1 MHPTPAVVAT
11 SLTSEPWV
19 RAIVYVVIAVVAA
32 RVVDWVFVRRDQA
45 SFRLRGEPSPSEKTR
60 LRMARRL
67 LVAAILFVGVALALL
82 QFAVV
87 GSLARA
93 MLASA
98 AIFAA
103 VFGFAAR
110 APIANLASGVFI
122 AFSQPVRIGDY
133 VSVDGMHGVIEEI
146 KLTYTTIRTAD
157 DRRIV
162 IPNEVFASKV
172 VENYSID
179 DQTSAVLVELPV
191 PLTTPLDDVKRV
203 MLEEATALSAAPPGR
218 AHSVEVAEVGT
229 DKVVL
234 RLMAWTGDP
243 LERRTLAA
251 GLRERIVTALLAR
264 GLLDPGAQ
272 DGG

>member
-1 MHPTPAVVAT
+1 MSRLMTVG
-11 SLTSEPWV
+11 LTSITVQPWM
-19 RAIVYVVIAVVAA
+19 RALVYLVIAVVAA
-32 RVVDWVFVRRDQA
+32 RLVDWLFSRRDRA
-45 SFRLRGEPSPSEKTR
+45 MLRLRGEPSPSEKTR
-60 LRMARRL
+60 MRMARRL
-67 LVAAILFVGVALALL
+67 LVVAVLFVGIALALL

-87 GSLARA
+87 GTLARA

-110 APIANLASGVFI
+110 APIANLASGVLI

-133 VSVDGMHGVIEEI
+133 VSVDGMHGVVEEI
-146 KLTYTTIRTAD
+146 KLTFTTIRTAD

-162 IPNEVFASKV
+162 IPNELFASKV

-179 DQTSAVLVELPV
+179 DPVSAVLVDLTLPLSA
-191 PLTTPLDDVKRV
+191 PLAEVKAV
-203 MLEEATALSAAPPGR
+203 MLEQAAALAAPPPGR
-218 AHSVEVAEVGT
+218 AHSVEVQDVTA
-229 DKVVL
+229 DAMVL

-243 LERRTLAA
+243 LDRRTLAA
-251 GLRERIVTALLAR
+251 RLREQILTVLLTR
-264 GLLDPGAQ
+264 GLLGKEAP

>member
-1 MHPTPAVVAT
+1 MHAAPIVLAT
-11 SLTSEPWV
+11 SLTKEPWV
-19 RAIVYVVIAVVAA
+19 RAIVYLVIALVAA
-32 RVVDWVFVRRDQA
+32 RVVDWLFVRRDRA
-45 SFRLRGEPSPSEKTR
+45 MLRLRGEPSPSEKTR
-60 LRMARRL
+60 MRMARRL
-67 LVAAILFVGVALALL
+67 TVVLILFVGIALALL

-87 GSLARA
+87 GTLART

-133 VSVDGMHGVIEEI
+133 VGVDGMHGVVDEI

-179 DQTSAVLVELPV
+179 DPASAVLVDLTLPLAV
-191 PLTTPLDDVKRV
+191 SLSEVKQV
-203 MLEEATALSAAPPGR
+203 MLEQAAALTPPPPGR
-218 AHSVEVAEVGT
+218 AHSVEVQDVTADT
-229 DKVVL
+229 VVL

-251 GLRERIVTALLAR
+251 RLREQILTTLLAR
-264 GLLDPGAQ
+264 GLLTPGAP